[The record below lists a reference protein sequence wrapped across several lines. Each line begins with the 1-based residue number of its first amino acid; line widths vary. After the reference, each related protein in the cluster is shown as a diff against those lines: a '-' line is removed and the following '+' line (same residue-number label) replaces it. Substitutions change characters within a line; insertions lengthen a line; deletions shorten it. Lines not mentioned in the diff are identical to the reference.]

1 MKKQPS
7 AESLIT
13 ALEQFASPEQLLA
26 DINAVRESLGLESV
40 SDPLEDIEAVKNRGS
55 ELFFRLV
62 AAKQEVDLAVAS
74 MGLTDAVLEE
84 QSKNSDAIAT
94 KIVGDIKAGIAKRNS
109 VATSN
114 KRRRTKLNKQERA
127 ALYLAYIE
135 LSEQEISPIGWS
147 QLSHR
152 AKKVLSLNRA
162 PRERINLLTRG
173 RVDPYL
179 TLFKRLDKLHSTQEV
194 CEIYGLERIEN
205 NSK

>member
-84 QSKNSDAIAT
+84 QPKNSDAIAT

-179 TLFKRLDKLHSTQEV
+179 TLFKHLDKLHSTQEV